1 MSRVTRSATVGRSEG
16 PSAALVL
23 GVCALV
29 LAPTIAY
36 RVGVDQ
42 GVFAYMGAQLLRGDW
57 PYIHS
62 WEADFPGLMFLQAA
76 EIFLFGKSIWMFR
89 LFDVLFQLVTAWFVF
104 RIADRLSGRVGAM
117 VAAILYCLIYQDYGP
132 WNTAQREGFG
142 LPFVL
147 AGFWMYLTA
156 DRRSPWV
163 TAAIIGLGMGFAIT
177 IKPTILALALFYLPL
192 ATELRTRRAVAVVLV
207 AGACLAAPSVAFVA
221 LYWTLGGLTQMYE
234 SLVSYQPIYTARL
247 RGQEPLLTYW
257 LQKLGQLGRNAI
269 VLPIVYAPF
278 LFQGTFRRERLMVWL
293 GFVGSVY
300 SVFVQ
305 GTFAGYHYLP
315 GMALGAILVGDLF
328 STVSRWALKRFHT
341 LVPVDAVLAQRIM
354 ATLMLAVAAVFYM
367 REAPL
372 KDFVTGHFLN
382 PPRANEFRS
391 NTVFDYTES
400 YDLAAYLRARTEP
413 DQPVQVWGYESLV
426 YYLAD
431 RSAASR
437 FQMTHPLVM
446 RVPREALTPMQ
457 QRWREEFVGDI
468 HRRQPPYVAV
478 VQHDNWWWSPEERT
492 SEELLDDFP
501 EWKDVIARDYA
512 LETTIGRF
520 LVYRRITHPSLQPGS

>member
-1 MSRVTRSATVGRSEG
+1 MGRSEG
-16 PSAALVL
+16 PSPALVL
-23 GVCALV
+23 AVCALV
-29 LAPTIAY
+29 LAPTLAY

-42 GVFAYMGAQLLRGDW
+42 GVFAYMGAGLLRGEW
-57 PYIHS
+57 PYMHS

-76 EIFLFGKSIWMFR
+76 EIFVFGKSIAMFR
-89 LFDVLFQLVTAWFVF
+89 LFDVLFQLGTAWFVF
-104 RIADRLSGRVGAM
+104 RIADRLSGRVGAT

-132 WNTAQREGFG
+132 WNTAQREGFS

-147 AGFWMYLTA
+147 AGFWMTLTA
-156 DRRSPWV
+156 DKRSPWV
-163 TAAIIGLGMGFAIT
+163 TAAIIGLGMGLAIT

-192 ATELRTRRAVAVVLV
+192 VTQLRTRRAVALVLV
-207 AGACLAAPSVAFVA
+207 AGAWLAAPSVAFIA
-221 LYWTLGGLTQMYE
+221 IYWTLGGLTQMYE
-234 SLVSYQPIYTARL
+234 ALVSYQPIYTARL
-247 RGQEPLLTYW
+247 RGQEPLLAYW
-257 LQKLGQLGRNAI
+257 LQKLGSLGRNAV

-278 LFQGTFRRERLMVWL
+278 LFQGTARRERFMVWL
-293 GFVGSVY
+293 AFAGSVY

-328 STVSRWALKRFHT
+328 STVSAWMLGRFHT
-341 LVPVDAVLAQRIM
+341 LVPMDAVRAQRIQRVL

-372 KDFVTGHFLN
+372 QDFVTGHFLN
-382 PPRANEFRS
+382 PPRANEFRN

-400 YDLAAYLRARTEP
+400 YELAAYLRERTQP
-413 DQPVQVWGYESLV
+413 NQPVQVWGYESLV

-446 RVPREALTPMQ
+446 RVPGESLTPMQ
-457 QRWREEFVGDI
+457 QRWRAEFVGDI
-468 HRRQPPYVAV
+468 ERRQPPYVAV
-478 VQHDNWWWSPEERT
+478 VQHDNWWWAPDKQT

-501 EWKDVIARDYA
+501 EWKHMIERDYA

-520 LVYRRITHPSLQPGS
+520 LVYRRITHPPQAGS

>member
-1 MSRVTRSATVGRSEG
+1 MGKSEG
-16 PSAALVL
+16 PSPALVL

-29 LAPTIAY
+29 LAPTLAY

-42 GVFAYMGAQLLRGDW
+42 GVFAYMGAGLLRGEW
-57 PYIHS
+57 PYMQS

-76 EIFLFGKSIWMFR
+76 EIFLFGKSIVMFR
-89 LFDVLFQLVTAWFVF
+89 LFDVLFQLATAWFVF

-163 TAAIIGLGMGFAIT
+163 TAAIIGLGMGCAIT
-177 IKPTILALALFYLPL
+177 IKPTILALSLFYLPL
-192 ATELRTRRAVAVVLV
+192 ATELRSRRAAGLVLV
-207 AGACLAAPSVAFVA
+207 AGACLVAPSAAFVA

-234 SLVSYQPIYTARL
+234 ALVSYQPIYTARL
-247 RGQEPLLTYW
+247 RGQEPLVTYW
-257 LQKLGQLGRNAI
+257 MQKFGQLGRNAV
-269 VLPIVYAPF
+269 VLPVVYAPF
-278 LFQGTFRRERLMVWL
+278 LFSGVARRERLMVWL

-328 STVSRWALKRFHT
+328 STVSAWALRRFRT
-341 LVPVDAVLAQRIM
+341 LVTMDAVRAQLIL
-354 ATLMLAVAAVFYM
+354 ATLMLAVAAAFYI

-372 KDFVTGHFLN
+372 RDLVTGHFLN
-382 PPRANEFRS
+382 PPRVNEFRS

-400 YDLAAYLRARTEP
+400 YDLAAYLRARTQP

-446 RVPREALTPMQ
+446 RVPGESLTPMQ
-457 QRWREEFVGDI
+457 QRWRSEFVGDMN
-468 HRRQPPYVAV
+468 RRQPLYVAV
-478 VQHDNWWWSPEERT
+478 VQRDNWWWAPDEQT

-501 EWKDVIARDYA
+501 EWKLVIARDYA

-520 LVYRRITHPSLQPGS
+520 LVYRRLTHPPLQPGS

>member
-1 MSRVTRSATVGRSEG
+1 VGRSEG
-16 PSAALVL
+16 PRTALVL

-29 LAPTIAY
+29 LAPTVAY
-36 RVGVDQ
+36 RIGVDQ
-42 GVFAYMGAQLLRGDW
+42 GVFAYMGAGLLRGEW

-76 EIFLFGKSIWMFR
+76 EILVFGKSIAMFR
-89 LFDVLFQLVTAWFVF
+89 LFDVLFQLGTACFVF

-132 WNTAQREGFG
+132 WNTAQREGFA

-156 DRRSPWV
+156 DRRSPWL
-163 TAAIIGLGMGFAIT
+163 TAAIIGLGMGWAIT
-177 IKPTILALALFYLPL
+177 IKPTLLALALFYLPL
-192 ATELRTRRAVAVVLV
+192 ATALRTRRAVALAMV
-207 AGACLAAPSVAFVA
+207 AGACLVAPSVIFIGM
-221 LYWTLGGLTQMYE
+221 YWALGGLTQMYE
-234 SLVSYQPIYTARL
+234 ALVSYQPIYTARL
-247 RGQEPLLTYW
+247 RGQEPLLMYW
-257 LQKLGQLGRNAI
+257 MQKAGQLGRNAV

-278 LFQGTFRRERLMVWL
+278 LFSGTARRERFMVWL
-293 GFVGSVY
+293 AFAGSVY

-328 STVSRWALKRFHT
+328 STASAWG
-341 LVPVDAVLAQRIM
+341 LARVRSHMTRQTHRTQVIL
-354 ATLMLAVAAVFYM
+354 ASLMLMVAAVFYM

-372 KDFVTGHFLN
+372 RDLASLHFLN
-382 PPRANEFRS
+382 PPRANEFRN

-400 YDLAAYLRARTEP
+400 YDLAAYLRERTQP

-437 FQMTHPLVM
+437 FQMSHPLVM
-446 RVPREALTPMQ
+446 RVPGQALTPMQ
-457 QRWREEFVGDI
+457 TRWRAEFVGDVQ
-468 HRRQPPYVAV
+468 RRQPPFVAV
-478 VQHDNWWWSPEERT
+478 VRHDNWWWAPEERT

-501 EWKDVIARDYA
+501 EWKGVIERDYA

-520 LVYRRITHPSLQPGS
+520 LVYRRLTHAPPQAGDK